1 MLIHKQTQP
10 FMDNTDNLVNE
21 LNSNL
26 NELFLCAKENSDNV
40 LEEYCDMMYCFLNDP
55 KRFRKIYN

>member
-1 MLIHKQTQP
+1 
-10 FMDNTDNLVNE
+10 MDNTDNLVNE

-26 NELFLCAKENSDNV
+26 DELFLCAKENSDNV

-55 KRFRKIYN
+55 KRFQKIYN